1 MTRRRPNELAARRA
15 HPLLKSLCIT
25 LFALTALVR
34 GAAAQDH
41 SQHQGVDPAFTE
53 GRGKGVQFATSCG
66 AEAQPKFE
74 AALAALHSFWYA
86 QALKEFTAI
95 AQTHPD
101 CAIAYWG
108 VAMSVWNQLWAPPR
122 PEALARGLEAVE
134 KAKAAP
140 RQDQRERAFIEAI
153 AAFYTGAD
161 QADHRT
167 RALRYARQ
175 MERLRNDYPQD
186 RETAMFYALALL
198 ATADPLDRSYANQR
212 QAGAILEAVFK
223 ELPEHPG
230 AAHYLIHAYDYP
242 ELVDGALAA
251 AERYAQVAR
260 VVPHAIHMPSHVYV
274 LLGKW
279 EETIRSNEAGIEA
292 ERERGIPEDRLHD
305 IDYLVYA
312 HLQLAQDRKAM
323 AVRDLG
329 LRIESDLVTQKR
341 DVGLRAR
348 PFAVAAIEARYALE
362 RGDWSAAAG
371 LPVRPGRFAYIEA
384 VPHFARAVG
393 FARSGRPH
401 EARADLDRL
410 AALNRTLL
418 EQNNPYWA
426 RQTDIQHKIASG
438 WTAYASGDKERGLA
452 LVKAAAELEQS
463 SETHDTL
470 SPGPIGTTAHEALG
484 EMLLAMNRPKEALA
498 AFEASLHAAKNRL
511 RSWYGAAKSAASA
524 GDVAT
529 ARTCFGKVAE
539 LTKDADPERPEI
551 KEARAYLAKAG
562 ER

>member
-1 MTRRRPNELAARRA
+1 MIRRRPTGLAARQPRF
-15 HPLLKSLCIT
+15 PLKSFCIG
-25 LFALTALVR
+25 LFALVAMIR
-34 GAAAQDH
+34 GVAAQDH
-41 SQHQGVDPAFTE
+41 SHHQGLDPALME
-53 GRGKGVQFATSCG
+53 GRGTGVQFATSCG

-74 AALAALHSFWYA
+74 AALAAPHSFWYA

-95 AQTHPD
+95 TQSYPD

-122 PEALARGLEAVE
+122 PDALARGLEAVE
-134 KAKAAP
+134 KARAAP
-140 RQDQRERAFIEAI
+140 RQDERERAFIEAT

-161 QADHRT
+161 QADHRA
-167 RALRYARQ
+167 RAVRYARQ
-175 MERLRNDYPQD
+175 MERLRNDYRED
-186 RETAMFYALALL
+186 REVAMFYALALL
-198 ATADPLDRSYANQR
+198 ATADPLDRTYANQR
-212 QAGAILEAVFK
+212 KAGAILEAVFK
-223 ELPEHPG
+223 ELPDHPG

-242 ELVDGALAA
+242 QLVEGASAA

-279 EETIRSNEAGIEA
+279 EETIRSNEVGEQA

-312 HLQLAQDRKAM
+312 HLQLAQDRKAK

-329 LRIESDLVTQKR
+329 LAIESDLVAQKR

-348 PFAVAAIEARYALE
+348 PFAVVAIEARYALE
-362 RGDWSAAAG
+362 RSDWSAAAG
-371 LPVRPGRFAYIEA
+371 LPIRPGRFAYIEA

-393 FARSGRPH
+393 LARSGRPD
-401 EARADLDRL
+401 EAQSDLDRL
-410 AALNRTLL
+410 AALHRMLV

-426 RQTDIQHKIASG
+426 RQTDSQHKIASG
-438 WTAYASGDKERGLA
+438 WTAYALGDKERGLA
-452 LVKAAAELEQS
+452 LVKAAAELEKS

-484 EMLLAMNRPKEALA
+484 EMLLDMNRPQEALA
-498 AFEASLHAAKNRL
+498 AFETSLHAAKNRL

-524 GDVAT
+524 GEQAK
-529 ARTCFGKVAE
+529 ARACFGKVVE
-539 LTKDADPERPEI
+539 LTKDADMERPEI
-551 KEARAYLAKAG
+551 KEARAYLAKSG
-562 ER
+562 DR